1 MKWRTAIT
9 ALVVLGALALGI
21 WNLAY
26 RREVVGATTLASEPS
41 SDLSILPTA
50 MPKGPYKGLDDPRW
64 AIYWQQREQD
74 PNFEW
79 KTPIAFYGKVVDQDH
94 KPVAGV
100 KVTMDWT
107 DLSANGTSTAVRIT
121 DAEGNF
127 SIENIRGK
135 NFGITA
141 LERAGYQAARA
152 TNRASF
158 EYAGFWEPTYHEPD
172 AKHPVIL
179 KIRKKGEAAA
189 LLSVRGKTIVN
200 FGTAVRL
207 PMPGDS
213 NGKSPIKVSVTESDA
228 KGRRWKAQISVE
240 GGGILP
246 ALAEFPVEAP
256 KDGYE
261 ESITIDQDSLQP
273 PGWQDI
279 DEGGWFYI
287 KTTQGYGLL
296 ELRQMRGKRT
306 LHYKISMNPT
316 GSTNLETGGDVW
328 NY

>member
-1 MKWRTAIT
+1 M
-9 ALVVLGALALGI
+9 
-21 WNLAY
+21 N
-26 RREVVGATTLASEPS
+26 
-41 SDLSILPTA
+41 
-50 MPKGPYKGLDDPRW
+50 
-64 AIYWQQREQD
+64 
-74 PNFEW
+74 
-79 KTPIAFYGKVVDQDH
+79 
-94 KPVAGV
+94 
-100 KVTMDWT
+100 WT
-107 DLSANGTSTAVRIT
+107 DLSANGTSSAVRIT

-158 EYAGFWEPTYHEPD
+158 EYAGFWEPTYHELD

-200 FGTAVRL
+200 FGTAVWL

-213 NGKSPIKVSVTESDA
+213 NGKFPIKVSVTESDA

-256 KDGYE
+256 KDGL
-261 ESITIDQDSLQP
+261 SICHFP
-273 PGWQDI
+273 PGTSKWNKIKHRLFSFISSNWRGEPQRDYETVVNLI
-279 DEGGWFYI
+279 A
-287 KTTQGYGLL
+287 KTTTAKGLKVTRRL
-296 ELRQMRGKRT
+296 DRR
-306 LHYKISMNPT
+306 
-316 GSTNLETGGDVW
+316 
-328 NY
+328 